1 MHWLLATADWD
12 PDLVRDDLRGYVVED
27 LGDPRCWWWTRP
39 GSSRRASLR
48 WGCSASTRARPARS
62 TTASWGCSWPTPAE
76 GGGRSSTRELYL
88 PRSWTNDP
96 ARGGAARVPEQ
107 VGFRTK
113 PQLARVMLE
122 RALDAEVPG
131 RPGGCRRAGPAA
143 GFRSFWSGWG
153 LASERAETLWVPSRP
168 APRAG
173 AHGPRPAIR
182 RSRSPPRSHRSRRQ
196 ACEGRMTGSTHPPRP
211 LALVDGQPSMPQGLN
226 QKLSG
231 LYSAQRQRRQL
242 TAPSLEPAVTSSFHP
257 PKAAKTSPFSR
268 SGTLK

>member
-96 ARGGAARVPEQ
+96 ARGGAARSPSRS
-107 VGFRTK
+107 GPGLSRSWLGSCWSAPWT
-113 PQLARVMLE
+113 PRSPAAR
-122 RALDAEVPG
+122 
-131 RPGGCRRAGPAA
+131 GGCRRAGPAA

-153 LASERAETLWVPSRP
+153 SPASAPKPSGCPPGRP
-168 APRAG
+168 QGPVRM
-173 AHGPRPAIR
+173 AHD
-182 RSRSPPRSHRSRRQ
+182 PRSGDQEARQ
-196 ACEGRMTGSTHPPRP
+196 EATEAGDK
-211 LALVDGQPSMPQGLN
+211 LA
-226 QKLSG
+226 
-231 LYSAQRQRRQL
+231 
-242 TAPSLEPAVTSSFHP
+242 
-257 PKAAKTSPFSR
+257 KAA
-268 SGTLK
+268 